1 MLNSCTV
8 LSFVSNFRIVSKK
21 ESFKSKEVST
31 LISDNIVVFS
41 CAKDAT
47 TSTEP
52 SKISRV
58 WRSESCQSLQ
68 LTIVADCVRKMM
80 TTCHVTCQI
89 VRLENCIVGALRQTW
104 IVDVEILKNNIVNEG
119 FSIETFLFTNNIEIF
134 SEDSANNLTIDGNGK
149 HSNTTTTTA

>member
-1 MLNSCTV
+1 
-8 LSFVSNFRIVSKK
+8 
-21 ESFKSKEVST
+21 
-31 LISDNIVVFS
+31 
-41 CAKDAT
+41 
-47 TSTEP
+47 
-52 SKISRV
+52 
-58 WRSESCQSLQ
+58 
-68 LTIVADCVRKMM
+68 M